1 MNKIFETAM
10 QLAIK
15 QQTLISRLDIQFNFE
30 TQEHTGYLMLVNGK
44 EYRITSY
51 EWIRINP

>member
-10 QLAIK
+10 QLAIE

-30 TQEHTGYLMLVNGK
+30 KQEHTGHLMLVNGK

-51 EWIRINP
+51 GWMKINP

>member
-10 QLAIK
+10 QFAIE

-44 EYRITSY
+44 EYRITSHG
-51 EWIRINP
+51 WMRINP